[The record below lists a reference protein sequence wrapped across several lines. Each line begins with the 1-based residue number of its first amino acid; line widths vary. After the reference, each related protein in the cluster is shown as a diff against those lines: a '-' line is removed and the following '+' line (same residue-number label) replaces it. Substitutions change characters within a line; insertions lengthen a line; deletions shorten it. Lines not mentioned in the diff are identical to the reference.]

1 MKIERGYYP
10 DDFPE
15 SFLEQLENL
24 RGRDANSFYH
34 PLYQEKLTALFSR
47 MSEVFFKR
55 MRDAIGDIDFSDA
68 PTLDVAATF
77 YLSPDTSEDPRVD
90 YVISR
95 VKVACDLL
103 HVAQDIYGINIFS
116 SLYCLA
122 RGERQLSRAFFSPLL
137 VPSVSVYRLRAAS
150 RSRRGRSGR
159 PLGKHFNEAMEI
171 ARRFRQSVP
180 TAKRHRIARVVTGEL
195 NYRYRNAP
203 TVRTVE
209 NWLKRIG
216 F

>member
-10 DDFPE
+10 EDFPE

-24 RGRDANSFYH
+24 RGQDANSFYH
-34 PLYQEKLTALFSR
+34 PLYQEKLNVLFSR
-47 MSEVFFKR
+47 MSEIFFIR
-55 MRDAIGDIDFSDA
+55 MKAAIGDVDFSDA
-68 PTLDVAATF
+68 PPLDAAATF
-77 YLSPDTSEDPRVD
+77 YLSSEPSGDPRVD
-90 YVISR
+90 YIRSR
-95 VKVACDLL
+95 VKVACDLM
-103 HVAQDIYGINIFS
+103 HVAQNLYGLNIFS

-122 RGERQLSRAFFSPLL
+122 RGERQLSRAYFSPLL
-137 VPSVSVYRLRAAS
+137 MPSVSVYRLRAAS

-159 PLGKHFNEAMEI
+159 PLGKHFDEAIEI
-171 ARRFRQSVP
+171 ARQFHLSVP
-180 TAKRHRIARVVTGEL
+180 TAKRHRIARVVTEEL

>member
-10 DDFPE
+10 EDFPE

-24 RGRDANSFYH
+24 RGRDAKSFH
-34 PLYQEKLTALFSR
+34 QPLYQEKLTALFSR
-47 MSEVFFKR
+47 MSGAFLKR
-55 MRDAIGDIDFSDA
+55 MKGTIGDVDFSDT
-68 PTLDVAATF
+68 PPLDVAAAF
-77 YLSPDTSEDPRVD
+77 YLSTDPSGDPRVD

-95 VKVACDLL
+95 VKVACALL
-103 HVAQDIYGINIFS
+103 HVAENLFGLNIFS

-122 RGERQLSRAFFSPLL
+122 REEPQLSRAFFSPLL
-137 VPSVSVYRLRAAS
+137 LPSVRIYQLRAAS
-150 RSRRGRSGR
+150 RARRGRSGR
-159 PLGKHFNEAMEI
+159 PLGKHFDEAMEI
-171 ARRFRQSVP
+171 ARRFRKSVP